1 MKKLITLMLFVAIT
15 AFSFN
20 IFAQTAPDWNGTT
33 TEGEAVNHYDLLDAG
48 KYVLLDFWF
57 SG

>member
-1 MKKLITLMLFVAIT
+1 MKKTFLLIFCIAVTAI
-15 AFSFN
+15 SYS
-20 IFAQTAPDWNGTT
+20 QTAPDWNGTT
-33 TEGEAVNHYDLLDAG
+33 TEGESVNHYDLLDAG